1 MSMRHVNANDSLVA
15 AFAVIRDLEPTEA
28 EIAGVLKGV
37 PPRKRG
43 LLRWPR
49 LIIALA
55 VLVVG
60 GGAATAAAVNPFSA
74 LTGTYVHA
82 GATDAKALGTGQAI
96 AMGALNDVSVGLKL
110 TRDIPFAP
118 GYESWRARTI
128 AFQTTLEGS
137 SPRPG
142 QAFMTSSALRWQVAE
157 SAVCSWLNYYVAA
170 KAVGNS
176 ATAKIAAAQIN
187 AAPGWPA
194 ITGLSYPSGL
204 GPVVAAVGAGDRKL
218 VQALIDTGD
227 AGNCVAYGPFPPAGM
242 SQAERTARVVAA
254 QQLGQRE
261 IAADPVA
268 HRLGITDTP

>member
-1 MSMRHVNANDSLVA
+1 MRHVNANDSLVA

-28 EIAGVLKGV
+28 EIAGVLKRV
-37 PPRKRG
+37 PPRQRG
-43 LLRWPR
+43 LLRSPR

-60 GGAATAAAVNPFSA
+60 GGAATAVAVNPFSA
-74 LTGTYVHA
+74 LTGMYVHA
-82 GATDAKALGTGQAI
+82 GDTNAKALGTGQAI
-96 AMGALNDVSVGLKL
+96 AMGAYNDVSVGVKL

-128 AFQTTLEGS
+128 AFQTALEGG
-137 SPRPG
+137 SPPPG
-142 QAFMTSSALRWQVAE
+142 HAFMTSGALRWQVAE
-157 SAVCSWLNYYVAA
+157 SAVCSWMNYYVAA
-170 KAVGNS
+170 KAAGNT
-176 ATAKIAAAQIN
+176 AAAKIAAAQIK

-204 GPVVAAVGAGDRKL
+204 GSVVAAVAAGDPKL

-227 AGNCVAYGPFPPAGM
+227 AGNCVVFGPFRPARK
-242 SQAERTARVVAA
+242 ALLVAA
-254 QQLGQRE
+254 QHRGQQE
-261 IAADPVA
+261 IATDPVA

>member
-1 MSMRHVNANDSLVA
+1 MRPVDANDSLVA

-28 EIAGVLKGV
+28 EIAGVLKRV

-43 LLRWPR
+43 LLRSPR

-60 GGAATAAAVNPFSA
+60 GGAATAVAVNPFSA
-74 LTGTYVHA
+74 LTGIYVKA
-82 GATDAKALGTGQAI
+82 GDTNAKALGTGQAI
-96 AMGALNDVSVGLKL
+96 AMGAFNDVSVGVKL

-118 GYESWRARTI
+118 GYESWRAGTI
-128 AFQTTLEGS
+128 AFQTTLEGG
-137 SPRPG
+137 SPSPG
-142 QAFMTSSALRWQVAE
+142 HAFMTAGALRWQVAE
-157 SAVCSWLNYYVAA
+157 SAVCSWMNYYVASEA
-170 KAVGNS
+170 AGNT
-176 ATAKIAAAQIN
+176 AAAKIAAAQIE

-204 GPVVAAVGAGDRKL
+204 GPVVAAVGAGDPKL

-227 AGNCVAYGPFPPAGM
+227 VGNCVVFGPFPPAGM
-242 SQAERTARVVAA
+242 SQAERRAWVIAA
-254 QQLGQRE
+254 QRRGQRE
-261 IAADPVA
+261 IATDPVA